1 MKVYNAKFNL
11 NLFLANEQVNLYFYY
26 SYNNNTKYINLIEYI
41 SSLYPNYKICPC
53 FSITNNK
60 EIINNNDYLVKH
72 MQNMQNMQNN
82 VLNISNINFKNGC
95 NCSSMI
101 KQYYCKSKIEIIKQ
115 FEESIEE
122 NQKVKKMQEKTKKL
136 LENSLNEK
144 ENQINELKKEKTN
157 NQEQINSLKQQSKE
171 EIEKLNVNKKLL
183 ETAIN
188 GDF

>member
-26 SYNNNTKYINLIEYI
+26 SYNNSTKYINLIEYI

-60 EIINNNDYLVKH
+60 EIISNNDYLVKH

-144 ENQINELKKEKTN
+144 ENQINELKK
-157 NQEQINSLKQQSKE
+157 
-171 EIEKLNVNKKLL
+171 
-183 ETAIN
+183 
-188 GDF
+188 